1 MSLVPHPDSIRLAM
15 LGSTPGNGHPYSW
28 SALFNGYDRE
38 AMTKECPFAGIPVY
52 LNKEPAETLTIRGA
66 RVTHIHCAGEGG
78 FTAEHVAKCSLIP
91 HVVEKATDVIGHVD
105 AVVIATDI
113 GGEHVARARPF
124 VEAGIPVF
132 IDKPLTDNEADLKTF
147 ISWVESGKAIM
158 SSSSMRYAKE
168 FLPYRLST
176 RELGDLRF
184 VSITTPKS
192 WETYGIHA
200 LESIYPILGPG
211 FLTVRNTGTAQR
223 NIVHLTHRKGADAV
237 VVASSDMY
245 GGFGLLQLCG
255 TIGKAQLSSGD
266 TYFAFKAQMQAFID
280 YLRSGV
286 LPFPFA
292 ETVELMKLVIGGIR
306 SREQGGREIALADI
320 LNP

>member
-1 MSLVPHPDSIRLAM
+1 MALITHSNEIRLAM
-15 LGSTPGNGHPYSW
+15 LGATAGNGHPYSW
-28 SALFNGYDRE
+28 SAIFNGYDVE
-38 AMTKECPFAGIPVY
+38 TMTRECPFPSIPQY
-52 LNKEPAETLTIRGA
+52 LNKEPRGTLRIAGA
-66 RVTHIHCAGEGG
+66 VVTHVHCDDGGG
-78 FTAEHVAKCSLIP
+78 FTAEQVAKCSLIP
-91 HVVEKATDVIGHVD
+91 HVVECPTDVIGHVD
-105 AVVIATDI
+105 AVIIATDV

-132 IDKPLTDNEADLKTF
+132 IDKPLADNEPDLQTFVDWVAD
-147 ISWVESGKAIM
+147 GKAIM
-158 SSSSMRYAKE
+158 SSSSMRYTKE

-176 RELGDLRF
+176 SELGDLRF

-223 NIVHLTHRKGADAV
+223 NIVHLTHSRGVDAV

-255 TIGKAQLSSGD
+255 TVGNIQLAARDS
-266 TYFAFKAQMQAFID
+266 YFAFKAQLQAFID
-280 YLRSGV
+280 YLRTGV
-286 LPFPFA
+286 LPFAFA
-292 ETVELMKLVIGGIR
+292 ETVELMKLIIGGIR
-306 SREQGGREIALADI
+306 SRERGGQEIAIAEI
-320 LNP
+320 APR